1 MLLFYR
7 PARPRPNTADT
18 LAGGLGQLGQS
29 LGARFGRTPAHTDC
43 RLHSAGRPARN
54 TQALQRWSVRG
65 IRTGIDLDSKGWIV
79 PRSLGG
85 RWSGQ
90 SGQRVVPR
98 LRSGSKSV
106 RYNGALYGFEEK
118 RIVGRADRARLE
130 GDAR

>member
-29 LGARFGRTPAHTDC
+29 LGAPFRTTADTYGLPIAQRRTSSAKYSSTAALECSRDPDGHRSRFKGMDRTE
-43 RLHSAGRPARN
+43 
-54 TQALQRWSVRG
+54 
-65 IRTGIDLDSKGWIV
+65 
-79 PRSLGG
+79 SLGG

-98 LRSGSKSV
+98 LRSGSKSL